1 MAQDPLHVLWVE
13 PNFPGRLGAVAD
25 WLVRR
30 RGYRS
35 SFYCHTADARAS
47 WPASVGKGL
56 DVQVFGVGGVARES
70 AVTWSRALERS
81 LCYAY
86 GCWEVLEKKRP
97 RPIDL
102 IVGRST
108 GLGSALFAPVYW
120 PAAPVVNFLDYYY
133 HAHRHDLADEAGPE
147 TAPAYFHWRRS
158 MAAIELLDLEQ
169 ASLGWTPTR
178 WQRDL
183 FPAEYRD
190 EFLVLHDG
198 VDTRRFVRSSWHAD
212 RHRPAVHRRPGH
224 FGRNAG
230 RQLRGPIARPPARVR
245 PVPGCRQRLA
255 SRLEPMFCVSSSATR
270 SSGAVWTSTF
280 ITAITPLTCWPS
292 SPSSDADRLWFLG
305 PSSPAVVAEVLAAS
319 DLHIA
324 PSRPYP
330 VARSLLE
337 AMAAGC
343 VVLAS
348 DTDPHRE
355 VIVPGQTGL
364 LVDGRDTD
372 GLARQALAVLA
383 DRAAYRPLGDA
394 ASVMVRERYAQDVCL
409 PRLAERFSCPG
420 CRQGGTAVNVL
431 FIHDAFPAQF
441 GRLGLELTG
450 ATAGGAASWCRVF
463 RAARPR
469 RARCSRRSSCT
480 RCPWRPSIAR
490 ATAFPGPRFT
500 DTISSNAGRYTTR
513 CAPGRACAPT

>member
-35 SFYCHTADARAS
+35 SFYCHTVDARAS
-47 WPASVGKGL
+47 WPESAGKGL
-56 DVQVFGVGGVARES
+56 ELQVFGVGGVARES

-108 GLGSALFAPVYW
+108 GLGSTLFAPVYY
-120 PAAPVVNFLDYYY
+120 PAAPVVNFLDYFY
-133 HAHRHDLADEAGPE
+133 HAHRHDLAEEAGPE

-158 MAAIELLDLEQ
+158 MAAIDLLDLEQ
-169 ASLGWTPTR
+169 TSLGWTPTH

-190 EFLVLHDG
+190 EILVLNDG
-198 VDTRRFVRSSWHAD
+198 VDTRRFVRSVWHATGTGT
-212 RHRPAVHRRPGH
+212 RTI
-224 FGRNAG
+224 AG
-230 RQLRGPIARPPARVR
+230 RAVSDETRVVSFTARSLDRLRGFDRFLALANALLRARADVLCIVVGDPIVRRGLDVEFHNRDYAAHLMAQQPPFDV
-245 PVPGCRQRLA
+245 
-255 SRLEPMFCVSSSATR
+255 
-270 SSGAVWTSTF
+270 
-280 ITAITPLTCWPS
+280 
-292 SPSSDADRLWFLG
+292 DRLWFLG
-305 PSSPAVVAEVLAAS
+305 PSPPTVVAEVLAAT

-337 AMAAGC
+337 AMATGC
-343 VVLAS
+343 VVIAS
-348 DTDPHRE
+348 DSDPHRE

-364 LVDGRDTD
+364 LVDGRDVD
-372 GLARQALAVLA
+372 GLARQALAVLSNL
-383 DRAAYRPLGDA
+383 AAYRPLGDA
-394 ASVMVRERYAQDVCL
+394 ASVMVREHYAQDACL
-409 PRLAERFSCPG
+409 PRLAERF
-420 CRQGGTAVNVL
+420 TALV
-431 FIHDAFPAQF
+431 
-441 GRLGLELTG
+441 
-450 ATAGGAASWCRVF
+450 AAEGE
-463 RAARPR
+463 RP
-469 RARCSRRSSCT
+469 
-480 RCPWRPSIAR
+480 
-490 ATAFPGPRFT
+490 
-500 DTISSNAGRYTTR
+500 
-513 CAPGRACAPT
+513 

>member
-35 SFYCHTADARAS
+35 SFYCHTKDARAS

-120 PAAPVVNFLDYYY
+120 PAAPVVNYLDYYY
-133 HAHRHDLADEAGPE
+133 HAHQHDLADEADPK

-169 ASLGWTPTR
+169 ASLGWTATH

-198 VDTRRFVRSSWHAD
+198 VDTHRFACSAWHAGTGGP
-212 RHRPAVHRRPGH
+212 RSI
-224 FGRNAG
+224 AG
-230 RQLRGPIARPPARVR
+230 RVISDETRVVSFAARSLDRVR
-245 PVPGCRQRLA
+245 GFDRFMAVANALLEARADILCVIVGDPIVRRGLDVDFHNRDYLA
-255 SRLEPMFCVSSSATR
+255 HLRAHQAPF
-270 SSGAVWTSTF
+270 
-280 ITAITPLTCWPS
+280 
-292 SPSSDADRLWFLG
+292 DASRLWFLG
-305 PSSPAVVAEVLAAS
+305 PVVSEAIAEVFAAS

-324 PSRPYP
+324 PSRPFP
-330 VARSLLE
+330 AARSLLE
-337 AMAAGC
+337 AMATGC

-348 DTDPHRE
+348 DTAPHRE

-372 GLARQALAVLA
+372 GLARQALAVLT
-383 DRAAYRPLGDA
+383 DRAGHRPLGEA
-394 ASVMVRERYAQDVCL
+394 ASVMVHEHYSQDACL
-409 PRLAERFSCPG
+409 PRLAERFTSL
-420 CRQGGTAVNVL
+420 V
-431 FIHDAFPAQF
+431 
-441 GRLGLELTG
+441 
-450 ATAGGAASWCRVF
+450 ASHE
-463 RAARPR
+463 
-469 RARCSRRSSCT
+469 
-480 RCPWRPSIAR
+480 
-490 ATAFPGPRFT
+490 G
-500 DTISSNAGRYTTR
+500 
-513 CAPGRACAPT
+513 